1 MRLSYYIFI
10 VVIFHAT
17 YNTYYIFLYN
27 NIKFKYLILL
37 MYFEIVHLVLVILI
51 EINIYSANSYNIRH
65 IGELLF
71 QLLTQAL
78 KYYPCNVPWLRL
90 MGDLNFGTFCFIK

>member
-1 MRLSYYIFI
+1 MIF
-10 VVIFHAT
+10 T
-17 YNTYYIFLYN
+17 
-27 NIKFKYLILL
+27 KFY
-37 MYFEIVHLVLVILI
+37 
-51 EINIYSANSYNIRH
+51 IYSANSYNIRY

-90 MGDLNFGTFCFIK
+90 MGDLNFGMFPSCREYIISNTRA